1 MTEMACACG
10 RGVGET
16 ASLCF
21 RATAL
26 AAGLRRA
33 KETGGNCFNDIT
45 PKPETPGPAGLAHK
59 LSVKEATVVP
69 KQLAWNTNFLET

>member
-1 MTEMACACG
+1 MCTVAQGLGRITAERKINALTKTPKCGMTEMACACG
-10 RGVGET
+10 REGVGEM

-33 KETGGNCFNDIT
+33 KETGGN
-45 PKPETPGPAGLAHK
+45 
-59 LSVKEATVVP
+59 
-69 KQLAWNTNFLET
+69 

>member
-10 RGVGET
+10 REEVGEM

-21 RATAL
+21 RAMAL

-33 KETGGNCFNDIT
+33 KEPGGNCFDYST
-45 PKPETPGPAGLAHK
+45 PKPETPGPAGLAHRAQCRGGCGG
-59 LSVKEATVVP
+59 SQTAC
-69 KQLAWNTNFLET
+69 LEH